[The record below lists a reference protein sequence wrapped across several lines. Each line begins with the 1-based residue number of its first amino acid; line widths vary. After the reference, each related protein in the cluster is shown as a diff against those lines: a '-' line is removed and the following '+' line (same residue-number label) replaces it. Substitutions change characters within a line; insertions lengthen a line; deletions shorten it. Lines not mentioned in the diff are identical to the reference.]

1 MATEDKFPTLRDL
14 RDGLTRLIDEGLGEL
29 AAQIII
35 VPDSTLQAVAKVT
48 GAPGFNPTTDKAKL
62 IEFDGVAGR
71 MPMMMLTVDYVSGKD
86 MPSRTAQ

>member
-14 RDGLTRLIDEGLGEL
+14 RDGLSRLIDEGMGDL

-48 GAPGFNPTTDKAKL
+48 GAPGWNAQTDKAKL
-62 IEFDGVAGR
+62 IEFDGVDGR
-71 MPMMMLTVDYVSGKD
+71 LPMMMLTADYVNGKD
-86 MPSRTAQ
+86 MPSRRSQ